1 MAECVILKSGGAY
14 GSSDCTAGKAQVRAG
29 YTAITSDSN
38 EEPVEGTIPDK
49 AAATYYAGTS
59 DQEIA
64 AGQYLAGKQTIK
76 KLTQTNLSG
85 ANIKPGVTIKINNG
99 NADVWSVE
107 STMTNKAAATY
118 YANASAD
125 QTIAANQYL
134 GGAQTIKKLTQSN
147 LSAGNI
153 KAGTRVKVNNG
164 NADVWDITGT
174 CAVLTRNL
182 YTHAIKGFGA
192 DSDVL
197 TSEESYTMPRAGVVY
212 FGMCVFGYGGTPKAK
227 VELIVNGT
235 TKDSVELTGA
245 YSSYAYQY
253 AEWAQ
258 QNVAANDVV
267 KIKCTIT
274 QGTHVF
280 GMIGAHFSC

>member
-59 DQEIA
+59 DQEIG
-64 AGQYLAGKQTIK
+64 AGQYLAGK
-76 KLTQTNLSG
+76 
-85 ANIKPGVTIKINNG
+85 
-99 NADVWSVE
+99 
-107 STMTNKAAATY
+107 
-118 YANASAD
+118 
-125 QTIAANQYL
+125 
-134 GGAQTIKKLTQSN
+134 QTIKKLTQSN

-253 AEWAQ
+253 AEWVQ